1 MDSKRKKLR
10 SISDYIAESREMIKF
25 LDMLKYYKFMGLI
38 KNREKNIKII
48 KDEDIDYLIQ
58 SFEKL
63 IKAFEKEDI
72 EKKDIEKLEKVKE
85 KIETELV
92 KASMHSE
99 NQKFGIKPIPGQL
112 SFALIQNRELVKEAK
127 NLNITITGW
136 DLTRAEDQAVFAI
149 QKLYS
154 KYGFINKDN
163 NDLAF
168 THTAYYEAYGVKK
181 WKNKKGEIV
190 FSGSEKSQAI
200 QALLSLSTSQ
210 CIVVYDQ
217 LDTEATKSKGKKIFN
232 RIESISS
239 IIPELDLRYEGLNE
253 TEFYN
258 GKRIINK
265 LKAIYIRPAKILFD
279 QIENYYILLPSNFYT
294 EMKEKLPGV
303 KNKHLPM
310 FIHWLATKIA
320 KRREEALRKR
330 KDLNSIIE
338 ISFENLSYK
347 LRMDNWIKAR
357 HPGKIDNRIID
368 CLKQSKILEY
378 LNWYKICR
386 GKTVTKKVIFQI
398 NVNKFKP
405 HRNLEEIIYDN
416 PEEEYTYKPIPE
428 ETKKEALRIMAKF
441 SIKHRKKLNELRDP
455 EGDL

>member
-1 MDSKRKKLR
+1 MDSKRKKLLR
-10 SISDYIAESREMIKF
+10 ILNYIEKQEELTKI
-25 LDMLKYYKFMGLI
+25 LDMLGYQQFVEVVENRERYIDTYTDENIDNLIEFFEELI
-38 KNREKNIKII
+38 KT
-48 KDEDIDYLIQ
+48 
-58 SFEKL
+58 FEKKEIAAIGQGKL
-63 IKAFEKEDI
+63 I
-72 EKKDIEKLEKVKE
+72 
-85 KIETELV
+85 

-99 NQKFGIKPIPGQL
+99 NQKFGIEPIPGQL
-112 SFALIQNRELVKEAK
+112 SFALIQNRELIKEAK
-127 NLNITITGW
+127 NLNIIITGW

-168 THTAYYEAYGVKK
+168 THADYYEAYGVKK
-181 WKNKKGEIV
+181 WKNKKSEII

-200 QALLSLSTSQ
+200 GALLSLSTRQ

-217 LDTEATKSKGKKIFN
+217 LDIEATKKKDKKIFN

-239 IIPELDLRYEGLNE
+239 IIPELDLFYEGLNE

-258 GKRIINK
+258 GKRKINK
-265 LKAIYIRPAKILFD
+265 LKAIYIRPARVLFD

-310 FIHWLATKIA
+310 FNQWLGTKIA
-320 KRREEALRKR
+320 IRREEALRKR
-330 KDLNSIIE
+330 KDLNSNIE
-338 ISFENLSYK
+338 ISFKKLSYK
-347 LRMDNWIKAR
+347 LRMETWIKAR
-357 HPGKIDNRIID
+357 QKQRIDDRLMD
-368 CLKQSKILEY
+368 CFKQSKILGY

-386 GKTVTKKVIFQI
+386 GKTVSKKVILQI
-398 NVNKFKP
+398 NADKFKP
-405 HRNLEEIIYDN
+405 HRNVEEIIYNN

-428 ETKKEALRIMAKF
+428 EAKRKALEIMAKF
-441 SIKHRKKLNELRDP
+441 SPKYRKRLEDL